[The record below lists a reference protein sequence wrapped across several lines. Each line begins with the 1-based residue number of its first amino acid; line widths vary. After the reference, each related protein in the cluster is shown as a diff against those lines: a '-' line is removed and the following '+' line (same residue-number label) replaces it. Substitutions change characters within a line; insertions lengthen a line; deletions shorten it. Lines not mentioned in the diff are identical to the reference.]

1 MREKTVLLQGAME
14 EECACF
20 LKHMKEPEETV
31 IDGWHFWS
39 GELCGRPVVVART
52 FIGMV
57 NAAVSTVLGIRHFSP
72 GAIINQGIA
81 GAHGLDLEIG
91 DIVLGTRVMNGASF
105 QSEKLDRGQ
114 GSRWEGWKPLPLEI
128 RGELTQDNTFL
139 SDPGLIAAAR
149 KAAANGNFHV
159 VEGCI
164 SSADMWNREY
174 DRIAFSHAAYGSMA
188 EEMEGAAVCQVA
200 AGYNIPV
207 LSVRVIS
214 NNERKDGTY
223 APETADICAQF
234 VMEILAEYGRI

>member
-1 MREKTVLLQGAME
+1 MCEKTILLQGAME

-39 GELCGRPVVVART
+39 GELSGRPVVVAKT

-81 GAHGLDLEIG
+81 GAHDLDLEIG

-105 QSEKLDRGQ
+105 QSEKLDQGQ
-114 GSRWEGWKPLPLEI
+114 GSRWEGWQPLPLEI